1 MLFIEFFLLF
11 SLFIS
16 SKCDPETLLIETV
29 GESESENNDN
39 NSKEDT
45 LPLSNPNLNEDGEEN
60 EEEGS
65 NEIKSGIDYSQ
76 KKSQKS
82 QKKGQKSQKSQKALC
97 LRKPCSPKC
106 KKKSKQ
112 WVCL

>member
-1 MLFIEFFLLF
+1 MSFIESLLLLSFFV
-11 SLFIS
+11 SC
-16 SKCDPETLLIETV
+16 KCDPETLLIETD
-29 GESESENNDN
+29 GESESENNN
-39 NSKEDT
+39 NKET

-76 KKSQKS
+76 KKGQRS

-97 LRKPCSPKC
+97 RRNPCSKKC

>member
-1 MLFIEFFLLF
+1 MFIEFFLLL
-11 SLFIS
+11 SLFVS
-16 SKCDPETLLIETV
+16 SKCDPETLLIETE
-29 GESESENNDN
+29 GESESENNN
-39 NSKEDT
+39 NNEET

-76 KKSQKS
+76 KKGQKS

-97 LRKPCSPKC
+97 RRNACSRKCRT
-106 KKKSKQ
+106 KSKQ
-112 WVCL
+112 

>member
-1 MLFIEFFLLF
+1 MLFIEFLLLF
-11 SLFIS
+11 FLFVS
-16 SKCDPETLLIETV
+16 SKCDPETLLIETE
-29 GESESENNDN
+29 GESESENNN
-39 NSKEDT
+39 NDEDT

-76 KKSQKS
+76 KK
-82 QKKGQKSQKSQKALC
+82 GQKSQKSQKALC
-97 LRKPCSPKC
+97 LRKPCSRKC

>member
-1 MLFIEFFLLF
+1 MLFIEFLLLF

-16 SKCDPETLLIETV
+16 CKCDPETLLIETE
-29 GESESENNDN
+29 GESESENNN
-39 NSKEDT
+39 NNET

-76 KKSQKS
+76 KK
-82 QKKGQKSQKSQKALC
+82 GQKSQKSQKALC
-97 LRKPCSPKC
+97 LRKPCSRKC

-112 WVCL
+112 WVFL